1 MSWKT
6 LHTHLLNSDMEPITG
21 QSMDTNKV
29 HLGETMSFI
38 GIIIRSM
45 GKGSRAEEEM
55 TQRQLCHESPRQYV

>member
-1 MSWKT
+1 
-6 LHTHLLNSDMEPITG
+6 MEPITG

-29 HLGETMSFI
+29 HIGETMSFI